1 MAKTAFITGANGIS
15 GSAILEYLV
24 ENTTIEEWSSI
35 IVSSRSPF
43 KTTVSDPRIQFIA
56 LDFTRDAA
64 SLVESMRD
72 VCAPVTHAYFCSYVH
87 KDDFSELNAAN
98 AALFENFL
106 DSLEQVAPSLKNVTL
121 QTGGKYYQVHLMP
134 VPSPARE
141 DEPRRHHPAL
151 DNFYFPQED
160 KLAASQKGKKW
171 SWNVIRPEAII
182 GSTSKPNGMNEALT
196 LAIYF
201 IICREQGTE
210 AKMPTNQRYWQGT
223 DDVSYAPLIAD
234 LTVYVSTHSHCANEA
249 FNVNNGDYFTW
260 RYLWPRLAEYFGA
273 KASSNQEFTKPEPKE
288 GDLQLDLS
296 LDQWSKDKRAVWD
309 TICDKQ
315 GVSSAKATF
324 DFGTF
329 AFQDWVFQRTWSA
342 TVSVNKARK
351 FGWTGHVDTYE
362 CFLKTFEKFMK
373 HGLIPK

>member
-1 MAKTAFITGANGIS
+1 MGKTAFITGANGIS

-24 ENTTIEEWSSI
+24 ENTTREEWSSI

-43 KTTVSDPRIQFIA
+43 KTTVSDPRIQFVA
-56 LDFTRDAA
+56 LDFTQDPSTLAK
-64 SLVESMRD
+64 LMRD
-72 VCAPVTHAYFCSYVH
+72 VCSPVTHAYFCSYVH

-98 AALFENFL
+98 AALFENFV
-106 DSLEQVAPSLKNVTL
+106 DALEQVSPSLENITL
-121 QTGGKYYQVHLMP
+121 QTGGKYYQVHLQP

-141 DEPRRHHPAL
+141 EEPRRHHPAL

-160 KLAASQKGKKW
+160 KLAAAQQGKKW
-171 SWNVIRPEAII
+171 SWNVIRPEAIV

-196 LAIYF
+196 IAIYF
-201 IICREQGTE
+201 LICREQGVE

-234 LTVYVSTHSHCANEA
+234 LTIYVSTHPHCANEA

-273 KASSNQEFTKPEPKE
+273 NASSDQIFTKPEPKE

-296 LDQWSKDKRAVWD
+296 LDQWSKDKREIWD
-309 TICDKQ
+309 AICDKQ
-315 GVSSAKATF
+315 NVSSAKATF

-342 TVSVNKARK
+342 TVSINKARK
-351 FGWTGHVDTYE
+351 YGWTGHVDTYE
-362 CFLKTFEKFMK
+362 SFVKTFDKFKK